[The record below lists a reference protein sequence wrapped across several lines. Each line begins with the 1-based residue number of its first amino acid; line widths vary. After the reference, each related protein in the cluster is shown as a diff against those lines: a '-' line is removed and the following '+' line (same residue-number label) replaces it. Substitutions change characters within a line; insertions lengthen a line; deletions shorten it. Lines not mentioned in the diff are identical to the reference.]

1 MMRALVRAVVA
12 STALV
17 ACGSAPMH
25 ATPRTGFE
33 VLEVDTANG
42 LSGLARGADGTLWT
56 VAERAHR
63 AYRISLGGREAS
75 TIAVDVENVPLG
87 VDLESIAMLSGDRVA
102 FGTEGKA
109 LGATMV
115 LIGEQRDR
123 TIQIIQ
129 SIAIPDATLGLTT
142 AGHGVEGLCGRGDT
156 LIAALEATGTRDGR
170 RYAPLVWIESG
181 VVTRVQAVWL
191 TSETGKLSSLE
202 CDLDAQPPTAWAV
215 ERHFEVTRILEL
227 ELSAYADS
235 IEPTVLVDLTA
246 EVAGLRN
253 LEGITRLDDGRF
265 VAIVDNQFRTITGP
279 NELLILGP

>member
-1 MMRALVRAVVA
+1 MRALVHAVVA
-12 STALV
+12 SAGLA
-17 ACGSAPMH
+17 ACGSPTMH

-33 VLEVDTANG
+33 ALEVDTANG
-42 LSGLARGADGTLWT
+42 LSGLARGSDGALWT
-56 VAERAHR
+56 VAERTHR
-63 AYRISLGGREAS
+63 AYRITLDGSRAT
-75 TIAVDVENVPLG
+75 TIAVEVEAVPPG

-102 FGTEGKA
+102 FGTEGSA

-123 TIQIIQ
+123 TIQISQ
-129 SIAIPDATLGLTT
+129 SIAITDARLGLVT

-156 LIAALEATGTRDGR
+156 LVAALEATGTRDGR

-181 VVTRVQAVWL
+181 VITRVQAVWL

-227 ELSAYADS
+227 VLSAYADE
-235 IEPTVLVDLTA
+235 IEPTILVDLTA

-265 VAIVDNQFRTITGP
+265 AAIVDNQFRTITGP
-279 NELLILGP
+279 NELLILRP